1 MLSIIAI
8 QKPKPAKYP
17 ESRLSDLSIP
27 FIILSLLVLV
37 PVL

>member
-1 MLSIIAI
+1 MLSIIAV
-8 QKPKPAKYP
+8 QKPNLAIFP
-17 ESRLSDLSIP
+17 ESMLSDLSIP